1 MMRFQKILA
10 FILLAAMA
18 CQKKAPG
25 NENQTNGGFETVPQ
39 TKSLTAGIL
48 DEASGIA
55 DSKANPGYLWVQQDS
70 GNPNDIALL
79 SHDGS
84 FLKKI
89 TINQA
94 INRDWEDMALA
105 NGPVAGINY
114 IYLADIGDNSLAS
127 STYFIYRFAEPA
139 ASATV
144 VSAVDKISFQ
154 YPDGPHDAEAI
165 LVDNNTNDIYIITKQ
180 DMPSRIYKLAYPQS
194 TTTVNTAS
202 LSGTLSFTGATSAAV
217 SPDGKEMLVKTYT
230 AIWKWKKNTGQTI
243 EQSLAGT
250 PVALTYQFE
259 PQGEAICFKNDNAGF
274 FTLSEKP
281 SVIAAVNLNFYK
293 RK

>member
-1 MMRFQKILA
+1 MRFQKILA
-10 FILLAAMA
+10 FLLLAAMA

-25 NENQTNGGFETVPQ
+25 NEDQTNGGFETVPQ
-39 TKSLTAGIL
+39 AKSLTAGIL

-55 DSKANPGYLWVQQDS
+55 DSKINPGYLWVQQDS
-70 GNPNDIALL
+70 GNPADIALL

-89 TINQA
+89 SINLA
-94 INRDWEDMALA
+94 TNRDWEDMALA
-105 NGPVAGINY
+105 NGPVAGTNY
-114 IYLADIGDNSLAS
+114 IYLADIGDNNLVS
-127 STYFIYRFAEPA
+127 SEYFIYRFAEPA

-154 YPDGPHDAEAI
+154 YPDGSHDAEAI
-165 LVDNNTNDIYIITKQ
+165 LVDNSTKDIYIITKQ

-194 TTTVNTAS
+194 TSNVNIAT
-202 LSGTLSFTGATSAAV
+202 LSGSLSFTGATSAAA
-217 SPDGKEMLVKTYT
+217 SPDGNEIVLKTYT
-230 AIWKWKKNTGQTI
+230 AIWYWKKNTGQTI
-243 EQSLAGT
+243 EQALAET
-250 PVALTYQFE
+250 PLALTYQFE
-259 PQGEAICFKNDNAGF
+259 PQGEAISFKNDNTGF
-274 FTLSEKP
+274 FTLSERP